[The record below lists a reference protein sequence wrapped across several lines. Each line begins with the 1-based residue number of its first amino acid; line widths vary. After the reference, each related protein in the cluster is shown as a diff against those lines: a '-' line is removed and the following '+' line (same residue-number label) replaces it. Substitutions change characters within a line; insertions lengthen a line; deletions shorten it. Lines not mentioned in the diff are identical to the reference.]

1 MRPSC
6 LLAMVLLLGEPI
18 YAGGPEFVAG
28 VSYFDPTVKGTPLTW
43 PQGLVSYYTDQG
55 DLSPTLLGPNADSFV
70 GAAFGMWNSVPT
82 AAILMTQA
90 GHLAEDVDGT
100 NFSTI
105 NGVIAGPADITPSA
119 TSTPVGIIYDED
131 GSVTDALL
139 GSGASNS
146 AYCAANSAF
155 GGTTSQSMHSCYM
168 RSSS

>member
-6 LLAMVLLLGEPI
+6 LLAMVLLLGKPI
-18 YAGGPEFVAG
+18 HAGGPEFVAG

-105 NGVIAGPADITPSA
+105 KRRDCWARRYYSECDKHPGRNH
-119 TSTPVGIIYDED
+119 
-131 GSVTDALL
+131 L
-139 GSGASNS
+139 
-146 AYCAANSAF
+146 
-155 GGTTSQSMHSCYM
+155 
-168 RSSS
+168 

>member
-1 MRPSC
+1 M
-6 LLAMVLLLGEPI
+6 
-18 YAGGPEFVAG
+18 
-28 VSYFDPTVKGTPLTW
+28 TW

-55 DLSPTLLGPNADSFV
+55 DLSRTLLGPNADSFV

-82 AAILMTQA
+82 AATLMTQA